1 MIDDRGGGSGR
12 GSGALLALLDRGL
25 GAVTFAAAALGALLL
40 LVMTAVVGYSVA
52 LRYLFNRPQVWT
64 DQLVGYL
71 LVVVVLAG
79 AAEALRRGEHIGV
92 DLITERLS
100 VAARR
105 LAEIWGMAAVVLVS
119 GCLVAAGWDVVSFSY
134 DVGLVSD
141 GYLEVPMWLP
151 QAAVPAG
158 AGLLG
163 VAALNRLLRLL
174 FGLNGPEG

>member
-1 MIDDRGGGSGR
+1 MIEDRGGGSGR
-12 GSGALLALLDRGL
+12 GPGALLALLDRGL

-119 GCLVAAGWDVVSFSY
+119 GCLVAAGWEVVSFSY

-158 AGLLG
+158 AALLG
-163 VAALNRLLRLL
+163 IAALNRLLRLL
-174 FGLNGPEG
+174 IGLEGPQG

>member
-1 MIDDRGGGSGR
+1 
-12 GSGALLALLDRGL
+12 
-25 GAVTFAAAALGALLL
+25 
-40 LVMTAVVGYSVA
+40 VVGYSVA

-119 GCLVAAGWDVVSFSY
+119 GCLVAAGWEVVSFSY

-163 VAALNRLLRLL
+163 IAALNRLLRLL

>member
-1 MIDDRGGGSGR
+1 MHDDRGGASGR

-25 GAVTFAAAALGALLL
+25 GVVTFAAAALGALLL

-64 DQLVGYL
+64 DELVGYL
-71 LVVVVLAG
+71 LVALVMAG
-79 AAEALRRGEHIGV
+79 AAETLRRGEHIGV
-92 DLITERLS
+92 DLVTERLS
-100 VAARR
+100 LGGRR
-105 LAEIWGMAAVVLVS
+105 LAEIWGMAAVALVS
-119 GCLVAAGWDVVSFSY
+119 GCLVAAGWEVAAFSHS
-134 DVGLVSD
+134 VGLISD

-163 VAALNRLLRLL
+163 IAALNRLLRLL
-174 FGLNGPEG
+174 VGLEGPQG

>member
-1 MIDDRGGGSGR
+1 MPDDPGGASGR
-12 GSGALLALLDRGL
+12 RPVALLGLLDRGL
-25 GAVTFAAAALGALLL
+25 GAVTFAAAAVGALLL
-40 LVMTAVVGYSVA
+40 LVMTAVVGYSDA

-64 DQLVGYL
+64 DELVGYL
-71 LVVVVLAG
+71 LVVVVFAG

-100 VAARR
+100 GSARR
-105 LAEIWGMAAVVLVS
+105 LAEIWGMAAVALVS
-119 GCLVAAGWDVVSFSY
+119 GCLVAAGWEVVSFSY

-163 VAALNRLLRLL
+163 IAALNRLLRLL